1 MYMLWFN
8 FILGLNFIFLS
19 GMVFLSLK
27 GGKIKFEPKEKIKP
41 QHIPTH
47 TLNTH
52 FSLSI
57 AFLKKNFAGI
67 VT

>member
-1 MYMLWFN
+1 
-8 FILGLNFIFLS
+8 
-19 GMVFLSLK
+19 MVFLSLK

-41 QHIPTH
+41 QHIPTY

>member
-1 MYMLWFN
+1 
-8 FILGLNFIFLS
+8 
-19 GMVFLSLK
+19 MVFLSLK

-52 FSLSI
+52 LSLSI